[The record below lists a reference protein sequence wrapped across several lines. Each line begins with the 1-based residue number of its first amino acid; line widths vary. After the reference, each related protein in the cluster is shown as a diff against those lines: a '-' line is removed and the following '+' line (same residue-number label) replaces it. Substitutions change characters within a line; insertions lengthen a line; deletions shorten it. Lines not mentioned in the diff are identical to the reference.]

1 MSMGGYHHQKSR
13 PAGRLAN
20 AAEFSH
26 TCKMFAYLHAL
37 SVFILPKKN
46 TIQTIFSPTRDM
58 RPVSIHA
65 SSVEAQAAKIMRRMR
80 ASVPERV
87 SPKHVIGSM
96 VTLRKCRVFAPAHK
110 VDYDLSKLKDM
121 DILTALRGSDGECEM
136 VAVLR
141 PRSVVL
147 VLDIIEKSSEERT
160 WVVQDA
166 STCTSLDYMDQC
178 LHEEVLAREK
188 GRLLELA
195 QPVRHLYAK
204 VRVCHPAPHS
214 ADLMVRDSCGFLII
228 HGDRSCSYG
237 VAGPPDFTEGFL
249 ETPGVEGFIF
259 LQSVCETMTWSLSS
273 RPMPRHKDHD
283 RSREHERI
291 MSLFKS
297 MLARWSGKPAKTPGR
312 AGAKSFR
319 RRERRRLR
327 RLRRQQ
333 Q

>member
-1 MSMGGYHHQKSR
+1 
-13 PAGRLAN
+13 
-20 AAEFSH
+20 
-26 TCKMFAYLHAL
+26 
-37 SVFILPKKN
+37 
-46 TIQTIFSPTRDM
+46 
-58 RPVSIHA
+58 
-65 SSVEAQAAKIMRRMR
+65 
-80 ASVPERV
+80 
-87 SPKHVIGSM
+87 M

-121 DILTALRGSDGECEM
+121 DILTALRGSEGECKM
-136 VAVLR
+136 VAVPR

-147 VLDIIEKSSEERT
+147 VLDIIEKSSEEKT

-166 STCTSLDYMDQC
+166 STCTSLDYINQC
-178 LHEEVLAREK
+178 LHGEVLAREK

-195 QPVRHLYAK
+195 QPVRHLYGK

-214 ADLMVRDSCGFLII
+214 ADLMVRDSSGFLII

-237 VAGPPDFTEGFL
+237 VARPPDFTEGFL

-273 RPMPRHKDHD
+273 RPMPLHKDHD

-297 MLARWSGKPAKTPGR
+297 MLARRSGKPARTPAGR

-319 RRERRRLR
+319 RRERRRQ
-327 RLRRQQ
+327 RRQRRRQRQRWQ
-333 Q
+333 QQRDASAVGGVASLSRSCGIAVFCSWK